1 MQIFL
6 AMNEYG
12 TVKSVQANSK
22 RHAQQLFRKVHRL
35 DVKLGD
41 IALKWGKE
49 R

>member
-6 AMNEYG
+6 AKNDKG
-12 TVKSVQANSK
+12 AIRSVQANSK
-22 RHAQQLFRKVHRL
+22 WHAQQLFMKEHNL
-35 DVKLGD
+35 YVKLGD